1 MLFPSLTF
9 QRPHKR
15 SKPQDHIECL
25 ERRLAL
31 WGTSTGVRQLL
42 DEGKSVQR
50 HLSRSRHNRKDGNRT
65 SRFTDFICKGKVKDA
80 LRCLSGDGRSGVHSL
95 SYIIM
100 EGSDEGKLVLD
111 VLKDKHPAGQSPS
124 VDTLLPT
131 TTTPND
137 SSTCIFLALDDKAI
151 RQAALRTQGS
161 AGPSGVDAIAWK
173 RWCTSHGRASVGLC
187 KALAAVAR
195 RICMAFVDPSVLMA
209 FNACRLIPLDKNPGV
224 RPIGVVEVC
233 CRIIG
238 KAVMRIVKLD
248 LIDAVA
254 GRQFCARLE
263 GGCEAAVHCMSRIF
277 ERTGASFFVDASN
290 AFNSLNR
297 ATTLLNASNV
307 CPALAPILINTY
319 REPVSLFVNGETLLS
334 TEGTTQ
340 GDPLGMAM
348 YAIGVQPLINS
359 LESPQT

>member
-1 MLFPSLTF
+1 MLFPSLIF

-15 SKPQDHIECL
+15 SKSQDHIECL

-50 HLSRSRHNRKDGNRT
+50 HLSRSHHNRKEGNRT

-100 EGSDEGKLVLD
+100 EGSDEGKSVLD

-124 VDTLLPT
+124 VDTLLPI

-137 SSTCIFLALDDKAI
+137 SSTCIFLTLDDKAI

-161 AGPSGVDAIAWK
+161 VGPSGVDAIAWK

-238 KAVMRIVKLD
+238 KAVMGIVKLD

-254 GRQFCARLE
+254 GRQFCAGLE
-263 GGCEAAVHCMSRIF
+263 GGCEAAVHCMSR
-277 ERTGASFFVDASN
+277 RTGASFFVDASN
-290 AFNSLNR
+290 ALT
-297 ATTLLNASNV
+297 A
-307 CPALAPILINTY
+307 
-319 REPVSLFVNGETLLS
+319 
-334 TEGTTQ
+334 
-340 GDPLGMAM
+340 
-348 YAIGVQPLINS
+348 
-359 LESPQT
+359 